1 MILLWILLN
10 VSTFVEFGR
19 GCLKMLISLCLNTFF
34 APQILTT
41 FSVHVA
47 SRAFTS
53 HSNSAGSS
61 SSGSSSD
68 VDDSA
73 KVNSKHDTSFDMEE

>member
-1 MILLWILLN
+1 
-10 VSTFVEFGR
+10 
-19 GCLKMLISLCLNTFF
+19 MLISLCLITFF

-61 SSGSSSD
+61 SAGSSSAGSSSD
-68 VDDSA
+68 VDDSV